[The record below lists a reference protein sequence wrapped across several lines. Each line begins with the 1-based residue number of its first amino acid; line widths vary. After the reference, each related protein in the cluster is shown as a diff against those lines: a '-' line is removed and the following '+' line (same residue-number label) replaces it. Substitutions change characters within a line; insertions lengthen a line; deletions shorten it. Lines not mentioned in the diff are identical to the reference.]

1 MTISTAST
9 ATPAGGSRDDHPVH
23 RTPLRNLLKPGAGRQ
38 QHGGPI
44 AYAILTVIA
53 IASLFPL
60 YFAIVAAST
69 SQTRIAQT
77 PPPLVPGGN
86 LFSNLRQVW
95 NYNGPG
101 GHTLGLAMF
110 NSVVVAGAVTV
121 STVLFATLAGFAFA
135 KLRFTGRNV
144 LLVLVIATIAVPPQ
158 LSVLPLFQIISG
170 LHWTDQL
177 QSVILPG
184 LVTAFGVFFM
194 RQYLSEALPTELL
207 EAARADGAN
216 SWQIVW
222 HVVFPVARPAMAVLG
237 MLTFVQAW
245 NDFLWPLIAL
255 TPAGNPT
262 LQVALASIG
271 GGYSINESIIMAGAV
286 IATVP
291 LLIVFA
297 IFGKQIVGGVMQ
309 GAVKG

>member
-1 MTISTAST
+1 MTILSATGADTQANRPTARRR
-9 ATPAGGSRDDHPVH
+9 APAQR
-23 RTPLRNLLKPGAGRQ
+23 AGRQ
-38 QHGGPI
+38 HHGGPL
-44 AYAILTVIA
+44 AHLMLVLVA

-60 YFAIVAAST
+60 YFSIVAAST
-69 SQTRIAQT
+69 SQSRIAQT

-86 LFSNLRQVW
+86 LLQNLRAVW
-95 NYNGPG
+95 DYNGPG
-101 GHTLGLAMF
+101 GHTLGLAMA
-110 NSVVVAGAVTV
+110 NSIIVAGAVTV
-121 STVLFATLAGFAFA
+121 STVLFSTFAGFAFA
-135 KLRFTGRNV
+135 KLRFTGRNA
-144 LLVLVIATIAVPPQ
+144 LLVFVVATIAVPPQ

-177 QSVILPG
+177 QAVILPS

-194 RQYLSEALPTELL
+194 RQYLSEALPSELL
-207 EAARADGAN
+207 EAARVDGAN

-255 TPAGNPT
+255 TPSGNPT

-271 GGYSINESIIMAGAV
+271 GGYNINESVIMAGAV

-291 LLIVFA
+291 LLVAFA
-297 IFGKQIVGGVMQ
+297 VFGKQIVGGVMQ

>member
-1 MTISTAST
+1 MTLL
-9 ATPAGGSRDDHPVH
+9 ATDAADTTGRRAPRGRRLAPR
-23 RTPLRNLLKPGAGRQ
+23 AGRQ
-38 QHGGPI
+38 HHGGPLT
-44 AYAILTVIA
+44 YVILSVVA
-53 IASLFPL
+53 LVSLFPL
-60 YFAIVAAST
+60 YFSVVAAST
-69 SQTRIAQT
+69 SQSRIAQT

-86 LFSNLRQVW
+86 LLHNLRTVW
-95 NYNGPG
+95 QYNGPG
-101 GHTLGLAMF
+101 GHTMGLAMF

-135 KLRFTGRNV
+135 KLRFTGRNA
-144 LLVLVIATIAVPPQ
+144 LLVFVVATIAVPPQ

-170 LHWTDQL
+170 LHWTDRL

-184 LVTAFGVFFM
+184 MVTAFGVFFM
-194 RQYLSEALPTELL
+194 RQYLSQALPSELL
-207 EAARADGAN
+207 EAARVDGAN
-216 SWQIVW
+216 SWQIIW

-255 TPAGNPT
+255 TPSGNPT

-271 GGYSINESIIMAGAV
+271 GGYNVNESVIMAGAV

-291 LLIVFA
+291 LLVAFA
-297 IFGKQIVGGVMQ
+297 VFGKQIVGGVMQ

>member
-1 MTISTAST
+1 MTILSA
-9 ATPAGGSRDDHPVH
+9 AGPDTSAGAPRSPR
-23 RTPLRNLLKPGAGRQ
+23 RRLTPGAGRQ
-38 QHGGPI
+38 HHGGPV
-44 AYAILTVIA
+44 AYLVLTVVA

-60 YFAIVAAST
+60 YFSVVAAST

-77 PPPLVPGGN
+77 PPPLLPGAN
-86 LFSNLRQVW
+86 LLRNLRAVW
-95 NYNGPG
+95 DYNGPG
-101 GHTLGLAMF
+101 AHSLGLAMA
-110 NSVVVAGAVTV
+110 NSVIVAGAVTV
-121 STVLFATLAGFAFA
+121 STVLFATFAGFAFA
-135 KLRFTGRNV
+135 KLRFTGRNA
-144 LLVLVIATIAVPPQ
+144 LLVFVVATIAVPPQ
-158 LSVLPLFQIISG
+158 LSVLPLFRIISG

-177 QSVILPG
+177 QAVILPS

-194 RQYLSEALPTELL
+194 RQYLAEALPGELL
-207 EAARADGAN
+207 EAARVDGAN

-255 TPAGNPT
+255 TPSGNPT

-271 GGYSINESIIMAGAV
+271 GGYNINEAVIMAGAV
-286 IATVP
+286 TATVP
-291 LLIVFA
+291 LLVAFAVF
-297 IFGKQIVGGVMQ
+297 GRQIVGGVMQ

>member
-1 MTISTAST
+1 MTIASAPLADT
-9 ATPAGGSRDDHPVH
+9 SGRPPRLGRLLGG
-23 RTPLRNLLKPGAGRQ
+23 GAGRQ
-38 QHGGPI
+38 HHGGPVT
-44 AYAILTVIA
+44 YLILTLVA

-60 YFAIVAAST
+60 YFSVVAAST

-86 LFSNLRQVW
+86 LIQNLRAVW
-95 NYNGPG
+95 NYNGTG
-101 GHTLGLAMF
+101 GHSLGLAMA
-110 NSVVVAGAVTV
+110 NSVLVACAVTL
-121 STVLFATLAGFAFA
+121 STVLFSTFAGFAFA
-135 KLRFTGRNV
+135 KLKFTGRNV
-144 LLVLVIATIAVPPQ
+144 LLVFVVATIAVPPQ

-170 LHWTDQL
+170 LHWTDRL
-177 QSVILPG
+177 QAVILPG

-194 RQYLSEALPTELL
+194 RQYLSQALPTELL
-207 EAARADGAN
+207 EAARVDGAN

-255 TPAGNPT
+255 TPSGNPT

-271 GGYSINESIIMAGAV
+271 GGYNINESVIMAGAV

-291 LLIVFA
+291 LLVAFA
-297 IFGKQIVGGVMQ
+297 VFGKQIVGGVMQ

>member
-1 MTISTAST
+1 MTTVTA
-9 ATPAGGSRDDHPVH
+9 PARLEPAAGR
-23 RTPLRNLLKPGAGRQ
+23 RRFRPGAGRQ
-38 QHGGPI
+38 QHGGP
-44 AYAILTVIA
+44 LTYLVLTLVA

-60 YFAIVAAST
+60 YFSIVAAST
-69 SQTRIAQT
+69 SQTRIART

-86 LFSNLRQVW
+86 LLANLRAVW
-95 NYNGPG
+95 DYNGPG
-101 GHTLGLAMF
+101 GHTLGLAMV

-135 KLRFTGRNV
+135 KLRFTGRNA
-144 LLVLVIATIAVPPQ
+144 LLVFVVATIAVPPQ

-170 LHWTDQL
+170 LHWSDRL
-177 QSVILPG
+177 QSVILPS

-194 RQYLSEALPTELL
+194 RQYLAAALPTELL

-216 SWQIVW
+216 SWQTVW

-262 LQVALASIG
+262 LQVALAAVG
-271 GGYSINESIIMAGAV
+271 GGYNVDESVIMAGAV
-286 IATVP
+286 VATVP
-291 LLIVFA
+291 LLVAFA
-297 IFGKQIVGGVMQ
+297 VFGKQIVGGVMQ

>member
-1 MTISTAST
+1 MTISTAT
-9 ATPAGGSRDDHPVH
+9 RPGGSTGEPPVRRTLLRDLF
-23 RTPLRNLLKPGAGRQ
+23 RPGAGRQ
-38 QHGGPI
+38 QNGGPI
-44 AYAILTVIA
+44 AYAILVVIA

-69 SQTRIAQT
+69 SQTRIVQT

-86 LFSNLRQVW
+86 LFSNLRDVW

-101 GHTLGLAMF
+101 GNSLGLALV
-110 NSVVVAGAVTV
+110 NSVIVAGAVTI

-144 LLVLVIATIAVPPQ
+144 LLVLIIATIAVPPQ

-170 LHWTDQL
+170 LHWTDHL

-194 RQYLSEALPTELL
+194 RQYLTEALPLELL
-207 EAARADGAN
+207 EAARVDGAN
-216 SWQIVW
+216 SLQIVW

-255 TPAGNPT
+255 TPSGNPT

-271 GGYSINESIIMAGAV
+271 GGYNINESVIMAGAV
-286 IATVP
+286 VATVP
-291 LLIVFA
+291 LLIAFA